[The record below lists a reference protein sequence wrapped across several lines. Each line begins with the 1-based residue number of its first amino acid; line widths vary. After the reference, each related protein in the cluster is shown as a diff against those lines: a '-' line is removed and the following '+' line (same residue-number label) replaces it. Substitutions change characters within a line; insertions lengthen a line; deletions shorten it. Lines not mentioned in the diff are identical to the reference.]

1 MKVFTS
7 GSAKIVAMKSDNL
20 DIREFVA
27 NTEGMGRDE
36 RYIAAQRELRDA
48 DKLPY
53 GRRKG
58 ATKAGDRKIE
68 KYMADLK
75 YWIQQNYH

>member
-1 MKVFTS
+1 MY
-7 GSAKIVAMKSDNL
+7 SDNL
-20 DIREFVA
+20 DLKEFLT
-27 NTEGMGRDE
+27 NTEGMNRAE
-36 RYIAAQRELRDA
+36 RYQAAQRELRDA

-68 KYMADLK
+68 QYMAALK
-75 YWIQQNYH
+75 YWIQQNFH